1 MNRRE
6 LLRGLPWLAGLGL
19 VGGVSCLPACQQPMA
34 PLKVSSHV
42 WVGYELL
49 FLARELGYFDEPQ
62 IRLIEVPTNT
72 ASMMALSN
80 REVGMA
86 AMTLDEFLL
95 AREGGVDVKAV
106 LVFDES
112 AGADAVLARPEIR
125 HLSDLRGKRI
135 GVESTAVGALMLT
148 KLLESAN
155 LRLADVQKVEVLLD
169 RHVEA
174 FRRQDVDA
182 IITFEPLAQQIRAV
196 GGQTLLDSS
205 QFPGLIVDVL
215 VAYGDVLSENPQ
227 ACRAL
232 LAGYFKAA
240 AFMRD
245 KPADA
250 SRLMAPRLRLPAAE
264 VASAFGGIRIPDVVH
279 NQRWL
284 GGHSPQLISAARSVG
299 DILLQAKLLRSPP
312 TLSALCDAGYLPEHV

>member
-6 LLRGLPWLAGLGL
+6 LLRGVPWAVGACVASSAVWLPG
-19 VGGVSCLPACQQPMA
+19 CQQPLP

-42 WVGYELL
+42 WVGYELM
-49 FLARELGYFDEPQ
+49 FLARELGYFSDE
-62 IRLIEVPTNT
+62 LIKLVEVPTNS

-86 AMTLDEFLL
+86 ALTLDEFLL

-112 AGADAVLARPEIR
+112 AGADAVVVRPEIR
-125 HLSDLRGKRI
+125 RLSDLKGKRI
-135 GVESTAVGALMLT
+135 GLESSAVGALMLA
-148 KLLESAN
+148 KLLESAD
-155 LRLADVQKVEVLLD
+155 LQLSDVQKVEVFLD

-174 FRRQDVDA
+174 FRAHEVDA
-182 IITFEPLAQQIRAV
+182 IITFDPMAQQVREA
-196 GGQTLLDSS
+196 GGVVLLDSS

-215 VAYGDVLSENPQ
+215 VAYGDTLTEHPQ

-232 LAGYFKAA
+232 LSGYFKAA

-245 KPADA
+245 KPHEAA
-250 SRLMAPRLRLPAAE
+250 RLMAPRLRLPTAE
-264 VASAFGGIRIPDVVH
+264 VALAFERIRIPDVVH

-284 GGHSPQLISAARSVG
+284 GGHAPQLISAARSVG
-299 DILLQAKLLRSPP
+299 DILLRSKLLRTPP
-312 TLSALCDAGYLPEHV
+312 TLSAFCDASYLPEAA